1 MLTANHVWLGS
12 EWLPQEHAS
21 LGEGSYQRKGTP
33 MNALSKLLATAAI
46 GIVASVAPVQA
57 QQVTL
62 RSADTHPEGY
72 PTVEAVKYMAD
83 ILKRESNG
91 RLDIKVFHSGQLG
104 EEKDTIQQTQFG
116 VIDMNRIN
124 LAPLNNVV
132 PETRVPALP
141 FLFRSVEHMHK
152 VMDGEIG
159 EQILK
164 AFEPHGM
171 IGLAFYDSGAR
182 SFYNTKRPIKS
193 LDDMKGLKIRVQQ
206 SDLFIDLI
214 KALGGNPTPMPF
226 GEVYSGLQTGVID
239 GAENNW
245 PSYQSTRHYEVAKHY
260 SLSEHS
266 MSPEVLVMSK
276 KSWDK
281 LSKDDQQL
289 IRKAAKESV
298 AKMRELWQAREKQSK
313 EAVIAAG
320 SQLNELDK
328 DTFIKAAEPV
338 YAKHVTDP
346 KLKDMVARIR
356 AVQ

>member
-1 MLTANHVWLGS
+1 V
-12 EWLPQEHAS
+12 
-21 LGEGSYQRKGTP
+21 
-33 MNALSKLLATAAI
+33 NALSKLLATAAVSV
-46 GIVASVAPVQA
+46 VASVAPVQA

-62 RSADTHPEGY
+62 RSADTHPEAY
-72 PTVEAVKYMAD
+72 PTVEAVKYMAE
-83 ILKRESNG
+83 IMKRESNG

-141 FLFRSVEHMHK
+141 FLFRSVDHMHK

-164 AFEPHGM
+164 AFESHGM

-298 AKMRELWQAREKQSK
+298 AKMRELWQAREKVSK

-328 DTFIKAAEPV
+328 TAFIKAAEPV

-346 KLKDMVARIR
+346 KMKDMVARIR

>member
-1 MLTANHVWLGS
+1 MVT
-12 EWLPQEHAS
+12 
-21 LGEGSYQRKGTP
+21 
-33 MNALSKLLATAAI
+33 ALST
-46 GIVASVAPVQA
+46 GI
-57 QQVTL
+57 
-62 RSADTHPEGY
+62 
-72 PTVEAVKYMAD
+72 
-83 ILKRESNG
+83 
-91 RLDIKVFHSGQLG
+91 
-104 EEKDTIQQTQFG
+104 
-116 VIDMNRIN
+116 
-124 LAPLNNVV
+124 
-132 PETRVPALP
+132 
-141 FLFRSVEHMHK
+141 
-152 VMDGEIG
+152 
-159 EQILK
+159 
-164 AFEPHGM
+164 
-171 IGLAFYDSGAR
+171 
-182 SFYNTKRPIKS
+182 
-193 LDDMKGLKIRVQQ
+193 
-206 SDLFIDLI
+206 
-214 KALGGNPTPMPF
+214 
-226 GEVYSGLQTGVID
+226 ID

>member
-1 MLTANHVWLGS
+1 MK
-12 EWLPQEHAS
+12 S
-21 LGEGSYQRKGTP
+21 L
-33 MNALSKLLATAAI
+33 MKLLTTAAI
-46 GIVASVAPVQA
+46 GVIASVTAAQA
-57 QQVTL
+57 QQVF
-62 RSADTHPEGY
+62 RSSDTHPDGY
-72 PTVEAVKYMAD
+72 PTVEAVKYMGEL
-83 ILKRESNG
+83 LKRETNG

-104 EEKDTIQQTQFG
+104 EEKDTVQQTQFG

-124 LAPLNNVV
+124 LAVLNNVV
-132 PETRVPALP
+132 PETRVPGLP

-164 AFEPHGM
+164 AFEPHNM
-171 IGLAFYDSGAR
+171 IGLAYYDSGSR
-182 SFYNTKRPIKS
+182 SFYNVKRPIKS

-226 GEVYSGLQTGVID
+226 GEVYSGLQTGVVD

-245 PSYQSTRHYEVAKHY
+245 PSYQSTRHFEVAKYY

-266 MSPEVLVMSK
+266 MMPEVLVMSK
-276 KSWDK
+276 RSWDK

-289 IRKAAKESV
+289 VRKAAKESV
-298 AKMRELWQAREKQSK
+298 TKMRELWEAREKQAK
-313 EAVIAAG
+313 DTVVAAG
-320 SQLNELDK
+320 AQINELDK
-328 DTFIKAAEPV
+328 DAFIKATETV
-338 YAKHVTDP
+338 YDKHVTDA
-346 KLKDMVARIR
+346 KMKDLVARIK